1 MVLNV
6 GRAKNMS
13 SLINGDTA
21 GGIKKQG
28 LPSTIG
34 RVASINN
41 VFANR
46 IGCSLN
52 CPIILG
58 QGFAVYGCMGCLN
71 FLSVRLQSQSGGLKD
86 HASK

>member
-13 SLINGDTA
+13 SLINGDTG

-34 RVASINN
+34 RVASVHN
-41 VFANR
+41 VFAKR
-46 IGCSLN
+46 IGCSLE

-58 QGFAVYGCMGCLN
+58 QGAFSCSRIGGIR
-71 FLSVRLQSQSGGLKD
+71 VRRC
-86 HASK
+86 

>member
-6 GRAKNMS
+6 GRAKNIS

-58 QGFAVYGCMGCLN
+58 QGTSNGYRIGRKIG
-71 FLSVRLQSQSGGLKD
+71 RYR
-86 HASK
+86 

>member
-1 MVLNV
+1 MVLNY

-34 RVASINN
+34 RTASVQTI
-41 VFANR
+41 FANR
-46 IGCSLN
+46 VGCVCPVPLGPTAFSCSRIGG
-52 CPIILG
+52 IK
-58 QGFAVYGCMGCLN
+58 
-71 FLSVRLQSQSGGLKD
+71 VRRC
-86 HASK
+86 